1 MPSFDSLTPFAT
13 LLNQGSLISWLRTY
27 RLRVFIRVDA
37 IFIRNAIVL
46 AISKLRAKRR
56 WDLLNWRNTLSFSRS
71 AKTLDLIGSSFS
83 LSFQL
88 CSSNWGV
95 TPIAH

>member
-13 LLNQGSLISWLRTY
+13 LLDQGSLISWLRTCG
-27 RLRVFIRVDA
+27 LRVFTRVGA
-37 IFIRNAIVL
+37 IFIRTAIVL
-46 AISKLRAKRR
+46 AISKVRAKRR
-56 WDLLNWRNTLSFSRS
+56 WDLLNWRTTLSFSRS
-71 AKTLDLIGSSFS
+71 GNTLDLIGSSFS